1 MVTMSVPRDHRASAA
16 SSVTDGLPRSKAVTG
31 VLVVVLLVLL
41 AQAGLGA
48 LGASFSG
55 LAVQRPFF

>member
-1 MVTMSVPRDHRASAA
+1 VILLVIGFAIS
-16 SSVTDGLPRSKAVTG
+16 DGLPRSKAVTG
-31 VLVVVLLVLL
+31 VVVVMLLVVF

-48 LGASFSG
+48 LTSSFGG

>member
-1 MVTMSVPRDHRASAA
+1 
-16 SSVTDGLPRSKAVTG
+16 VTG
-31 VLVVVLLVLL
+31 ILVVILLVLL

-48 LGASFSG
+48 LSSGFGG